1 MRYVLM
7 VFLFCLSALA
17 GAQNTQ
23 SPDQIRSQMAEI
35 RRTTNWDDPVA
46 AEKANAEIKILA
58 KQLMTSGNTQSGS
71 GTDSGTG
78 NQQGQGQTTDAG
90 KLNEATEE
98 MVDYSMEMMSQII
111 KSAAGGEGADILL
124 AEPVRKEIIKEFKE
138 DEKRSLDPEIMEKM
152 DILIL
157 DMSMPGIDAIIDA
170 MPLFRSISTLVIYSG
185 KNGATVDLPMIFK
198 NAENYPLKELYIL
211 NFGRLV
217 TSLPNSISQF
227 KDIKILNL
235 SGNNL
240 QYLPTEIEGLNQ
252 ITELYLNN
260 NPLETLFPQIS
271 ELKNLITLCLL
282 GTTVPENEVARIE
295 ELYPQ
300 CKIFRQ

>member
-1 MRYVLM
+1 M

-23 SPDQIRSQMAEI
+23 SPDQIRAQMAEI

-46 AEKANAEIKILA
+46 AEKANAEIKVLA
-58 KQLMTSGNTQSGS
+58 KQLMMSGNTQSGS
-71 GTDSGTG
+71 GTG
-78 NQQGQGQTTDAG
+78 NRGGQGQTTDAG

-124 AEPVRKEIIKEFKE
+124 AEPVRKEIVKEFKE

-152 DILIL
+152 DILVL
-157 DMSMPGIDAIIDA
+157 DMGMPGIDAIVDA
-170 MPLFRSISTLVIYSG
+170 MPLFRSISTLVIYG
-185 KNGATVDLPMIFK
+185 EKNGAAVDLSMIFK
-198 NAENYPLKELYIL
+198 KAENYPLKELYIL
-211 NFGRLV
+211 NFGGLV
-217 TSLPNSISQF
+217 TSLPTSISQF

-235 SGNNL
+235 SGNNFN
-240 QYLPTEIEGLNQ
+240 YLPSEVAGLNQ

-271 ELKNLITLCLL
+271 GLKNLITLCLL
-282 GTTVPENEVARIE
+282 GTTVPENEVARME
-295 ELYPQ
+295 ELYPH

>member
-1 MRYVLM
+1 M
-7 VFLFCLSALA
+7 AK
-17 GAQNTQ
+17 
-23 SPDQIRSQMAEI
+23 IRQ
-35 RRTTNWDDPVA
+35 TTNWDDPAA
-46 AEKANAEIKILA
+46 AEKANAEIKKLA
-58 KQLMTSGNTQSGS
+58 KLLMMSGNSQGGSGS
-71 GTDSGTG
+71 GSGTG
-78 NQQGQGQTTDAG
+78 NQQGQGQTTDAS
-90 KLNEATEE
+90 KLNEVTEE
-98 MVDYSMEMMSQII
+98 MVDYKMDMISQII
-111 KSAAGGEGADILL
+111 KSAAGGEGADVLL
-124 AEPVRKEIIKEFKE
+124 AEPVRKEIVKEFEE
-138 DEKRSLDPEIMEKM
+138 DEKRSLDPEVKEKM

-157 DMSMPGIDAIIDA
+157 DMNMPGIDAIIDA
-170 MPLFRSISTLVIYSG
+170 MPLFRSISTLVIYGG
-185 KNGATVDLPMIFK
+185 KNGSAVDLPMIFK

-211 NFGRLV
+211 SFGRLV

-235 SGNNL
+235 SGNNFN
-240 QYLPTEIEGLNQ
+240 YLPSEVAGLNQ

-271 ELKNLITLCLL
+271 ELKNLVTLCLL